1 MAVLPNSEQAI
12 LDIRKIEEYCLNS
25 EHPRGRHKARL
36 FRELIGL
43 SGADSAWLRL
53 TLLAAVRTADA
64 VQLRRGSVWQSMAGR
79 RSGIAT
85 RQKRCDKNR
94 MDRADRR
101 GIAAIRYLL
110 GHVMTDQSARRGSAA
125 VLDVVALLADAPV
138 EGLARG
144 QVGTV
149 VESLDERTALVEFA
163 DDQGRA
169 YAIVPCA
176 RSDLLVLH
184 YVPQEA

>member
-43 SGADSAWLRL
+43 SRADSAWLRL

-64 VQLRRGSVWQSMAGR
+64 VQLDGDRFGNRWRVDVLVSRHGRSAVIRTVW
-79 RSGIAT
+79 IV
-85 RQKRCDKNR
+85 
-94 MDRADRR
+94 RR
-101 GIAAIRYLL
+101 GIAAVRYLL

>member
-64 VQLRRGSVWQSMAGR
+64 VQLDGDRFGNRWRVDVLVSRHGRSAVIRTVWIVRIGEELPR
-79 RSGIAT
+79 FVT
-85 RQKRCDKNR
+85 CW
-94 MDRADRR
+94 
-101 GIAAIRYLL
+101 
-110 GHVMTDQSARRGSAA
+110 VM
-125 VLDVVALLADAPV
+125 
-138 EGLARG
+138 
-144 QVGTV
+144 
-149 VESLDERTALVEFA
+149 
-163 DDQGRA
+163 
-169 YAIVPCA
+169 
-176 RSDLLVLH
+176 
-184 YVPQEA
+184 

>member
-25 EHPRGRHKARL
+25 GAPARPPQGSTISRIDRTQSGRQCVAASDIAGRCQDSRGR
-36 FRELIGL
+36 
-43 SGADSAWLRL
+43 S
-53 TLLAAVRTADA
+53 T
-64 VQLRRGSVWQSMAGR
+64 RRGSVWQSMAGR

-101 GIAAIRYLL
+101 GIAAVRYLL